1 MKPTWYVVF
10 EVSKT
15 ATRRGRRVSETFE
28 NESQAREFARQ
39 KTAEGLL
46 VNAGTL
52 NPHLPKRAI
61 ASTNIQ
67 KWIDG
72 ARKRPMSNSANSSVQ
87 TRPAS

>member
-1 MKPTWYVVF
+1 MKLTWFLVF
-10 EVSKT
+10 AVPKT
-15 ATRRGRRVSETFE
+15 AKRRGKRVTETFE

-46 VNAGTL
+46 VNAGTI

-61 ASTNIQ
+61 ASTDIQ
-67 KWIDG
+67 QWIEEV
-72 ARKRPMSNSANSSVQ
+72 RTRPMSNSTSSSVQ